1 MRKINCFLVALA
13 LLVSFAGC
21 NQKEKKLQQI
31 VLTDEQIIVIR
42 DITTSALDIDD
53 IIKITSSY
61 RGDTLVFGIVVDTL
75 SDDNVERITKGE
87 QRLKKYLLTALCN
100 ESSQVKELL
109 LQIAE
114 VPANFKLTYGDNITE
129 EKISVTLNAT
139 EIKDALAKKYKQRDV
154 LGNHFEWLSFY
165 ESDEEYNVSSRF
177 EKIDEKDYIVV
188 EIAADS
194 IHVLSSI
201 DKLVNSDIED
211 AKNNFSIDI
220 DEIIDLDKYKNKISE
235 KYREEVANY
244 VKEEYIENGE
254 MFINKYI
261 ASLMQQANVGSI
273 IRFRDK
279 KSDNIMDIVIESNEL
294 LGEKNSEK

>member
-1 MRKINCFLVALA
+1 MKNVSYI
-13 LLVSFAGC
+13 LLTLSLMLTFAGC

-53 IIKITSSY
+53 IIKSTSSY

-109 LQIAE
+109 SQIAE

-154 LGNHFEWLSFY
+154 LGNYFGWLSFY
-165 ESDEEYNVSSRF
+165 ESDEEYNVRSRF
-177 EKIDEKDYIVV
+177 EKIDEKEYIVV
-188 EIAADS
+188 VYASDS
-194 IHVLSSI
+194 MFSVINER
-201 DKLVNSDIED
+201 VN
-211 AKNNFSIDI
+211 FDI
-220 DEIIDLDKYKNKISE
+220 DNAKDNFLFDIDDIVDLNEYKDKISK
-235 KYREEVANY
+235 KYRDDYA
-244 VKEEYIENGE
+244 EYIKEYFMEEGLFDN
-254 MFINKYI
+254 MNIPK
-261 ASLMQQANVGSI
+261 LMQKTNVGLI
-273 IRFRDK
+273 IRFKDK
-279 KSDNIMDIVIESNEL
+279 SSNGAMDVIFESDEL

>member
-1 MRKINCFLVALA
+1 MKKVSYILLA
-13 LLVSFAGC
+13 LSLMLTLAGC

-53 IIKITSSY
+53 IIKSTSSY

-109 LQIAE
+109 SQIAE

-154 LGNHFEWLSFY
+154 LGNYFEWLSFY

-194 IHVLSSI
+194 ALSSI

-244 VKEEYIENGE
+244 LKEEYIESGE

>member
-53 IIKITSSY
+53 IIKSTSSY

-109 LQIAE
+109 SQIAE

-139 EIKDALAKKYKQRDV
+139 DTKDALAKKYKQRDV
-154 LGNHFEWLSFY
+154 LGNYFEWLSFY

-177 EKIDEKDYIVV
+177 EKIDEKEYIVV
-188 EIAADS
+188 VYASDS
-194 IHVLSSI
+194 MF
-201 DKLVNSDIED
+201 SDINERV
-211 AKNNFSIDI
+211 NFDI
-220 DEIIDLDKYKNKISE
+220 DNAKDNFLFDIDDIVDLNEYKDKISK
-235 KYREEVANY
+235 KYRDDYA
-244 VKEEYIENGE
+244 EYIKEYFMEEGLFDN
-254 MFINKYI
+254 MNIPK
-261 ASLMQQANVGSI
+261 LMQKTNVGLI
-273 IRFRDK
+273 IRYKDK
-279 KSDNIMDIVIESNEL
+279 SSNGAMDVIFESDEL

>member
-109 LQIAE
+109 SQIAE

-154 LGNHFEWLSFY
+154 LGNYFEWLSFY

-177 EKIDEKDYIVV
+177 EKIDEKEYIVV
-188 EIAADS
+188 VYASDS
-194 IHVLSSI
+194 MFSVINER
-201 DKLVNSDIED
+201 VN
-211 AKNNFSIDI
+211 FDI
-220 DEIIDLDKYKNKISE
+220 DNAKDNFLFDIDDIVDLNEYKDKISK
-235 KYREEVANY
+235 KYRDDY
-244 VKEEYIENGE
+244 VEYIKEYFMEEGLFDN
-254 MFINKYI
+254 MNIPK
-261 ASLMQQANVGSI
+261 LMQKTNVGLI
-273 IRFRDK
+273 IRYKDK
-279 KSDNIMDIVIESNEL
+279 SSNGAMDVIFESDEL

>member
-1 MRKINCFLVALA
+1 MKKVSYILLA
-13 LLVSFAGC
+13 LSLMLTFAGC

-53 IIKITSSY
+53 IIKSTSSY

-109 LQIAE
+109 SQIAE

-154 LGNHFEWLSFY
+154 LGNYFEWLSFY

-194 IHVLSSI
+194 ALSSI

-244 VKEEYIENGE
+244 LKEEYIESGE

>member
-1 MRKINCFLVALA
+1 MKKVSYILLA
-13 LLVSFAGC
+13 LSLMLTFAGC

-42 DITTSALDIDD
+42 DITTSALVIDD
-53 IIKITSSY
+53 IIKSTSSY

-109 LQIAE
+109 SQIAE

-154 LGNHFEWLSFY
+154 LGNYFEWLSFY

-194 IHVLSSI
+194 ALSSI

-244 VKEEYIENGE
+244 LKEEYIESGE